1 MSVFKIGDKVML
13 KETSGWV
20 TVRSMN
26 PCSANPINMIGEVI
40 DPNRHHELDVEVRWS
55 NGMVNQYNQR
65 DLLLQEDQPPTKKE
79 PKLSYKKY
87 KDAYED
93 YFKVDTKYS
102 SDFVS
107 FEPMRDENGEGSQD
121 VIISAEGVKRLRK
134 QLKNWLDANG
144 HND

>member
-1 MSVFKIGDKVML
+1 MTNLKVGDKVML

-26 PCSANPINMIGEVI
+26 PCSANPINMIGEVLN
-40 DPNRHHELDVEVRWS
+40 PNRDHELDVEVRWS

-65 DLLLQEDQPPTKKE
+65 DLILQEDQPPTKKE

-93 YFKVDTKYS
+93 YFKVDTKCS
-102 SDFVS
+102 KIAVS
-107 FEPMRDENGEGSQD
+107 FEPMEQTDGGDSPAVLLD
-121 VIISAEGVKRLRK
+121 AEAVKRLRK

>member
-13 KETSGWV
+13 KETSVWA
-20 TVRSMN
+20 TTNSYSLSSTN
-26 PCSANPINMIGEVI
+26 PLNMIGEVI
-40 DPNRHHELDVEVRWS
+40 NPNRHHELDVEVRWS

-65 DLLLQEDQPPTKKE
+65 DLLLQEDQPQTKKE

-87 KDAYED
+87 KDACED
-93 YFKVDTKYS
+93 YFKVDTKCS
-102 SDFVS
+102 KIAVS
-107 FEPMRDENGEGSQD
+107 FEPMEQTDGGDSPAVLLD
-121 VIISAEGVKRLRK
+121 AEAVKRLRK